1 MVAPEAY
8 LEEIHEYEVSEDEVS
23 DKMLGYKNLS
33 RLACGLI
40 LCVKMS
46 NVSSKRKLLPNIKS
60 IRI

>member
-23 DKMLGYKNLS
+23 DKICWGTKIS
-33 RLACGLI
+33 RLACAGLWP
-40 LCVKMS
+40 KMS

>member
-8 LEEIHEYEVSEDEVS
+8 LEEIHEYEVS